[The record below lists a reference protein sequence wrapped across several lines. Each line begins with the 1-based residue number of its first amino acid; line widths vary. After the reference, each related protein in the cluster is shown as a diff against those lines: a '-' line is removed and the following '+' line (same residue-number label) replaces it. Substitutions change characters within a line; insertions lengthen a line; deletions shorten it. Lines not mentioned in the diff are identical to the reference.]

1 MTGLLHNKTSS
12 GLKKPPHNLKTDYT
26 ILNMNS
32 LQVTSHRKQ
41 RQRAAA
47 TGIAFSYLDRALL
60 LLAAVAVVLFMPAGA
75 GTIVAAVPGLLSDA
89 LTSIVFTLALSA
101 VIYSVLRRIKGM
113 VAGIKESVREAR
125 DKAAALGFAL
135 ADDYIIV
142 RVIANTIALASAAVA
157 AKAHIHTRARTPD
170 AGRTLSS
177 VRDLY
182 ARTVAHLRAVTSTLR
197 LAGSG
202 PYRAV

>member
-1 MTGLLHNKTSS
+1 
-12 GLKKPPHNLKTDYT
+12 
-26 ILNMNS
+26 MNS
-32 LQVTSHRKQ
+32 LQVVSQRKQ

-75 GTIVAAVPGLLSDA
+75 GTIVAGVSGLLSDA

-101 VIYSVLRRIKGM
+101 VIYSVLRRIKVI

-125 DKAAALGFAL
+125 EKVAALGVAL
-135 ADDYIIV
+135 AADYIIV
-142 RVIANTIALASAAVA
+142 RVIANTIALASAAAA

-170 AGRTLSS
+170 AGRRISS
-177 VRDLY
+177 VRDLF
-182 ARTVAHLRAVTSTLR
+182 ARTVAHLRATTSTLR
-197 LAGSG
+197 AAGSG
-202 PYRAV
+202 SFRAV

>member
-1 MTGLLHNKTSS
+1 MTGEV
-12 GLKKPPHNLKTDYT
+12 LKENDKAARKCLQVGRLCCK
-26 ILNMNS
+26 LQLMNS
-32 LQVTSHRKQ
+32 LQVASRRKQ

-75 GTIVAAVPGLLSDA
+75 GTIVAGVSGLLSDA

-101 VIYSVLRRIKGM
+101 VIYSVLRRIKVI

-125 DKAAALGFAL
+125 EKVAALGVAL
-135 ADDYIIV
+135 AADYIIV
-142 RVIANTIALASAAVA
+142 RVIANTIALASAAAA

-170 AGRTLSS
+170 AGRILSS
-177 VRDLY
+177 VRDLF
-182 ARTVAHLRAVTSTLR
+182 ARTVAHLRATTSTLR
-197 LAGSG
+197 AAGIR
-202 PYRAV
+202 P